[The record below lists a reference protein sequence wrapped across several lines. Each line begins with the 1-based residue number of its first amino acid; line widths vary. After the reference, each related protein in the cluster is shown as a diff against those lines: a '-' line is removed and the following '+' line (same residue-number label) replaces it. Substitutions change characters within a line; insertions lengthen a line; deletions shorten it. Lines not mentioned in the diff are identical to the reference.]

1 MSSTDVAYVK
11 WINHHLRR
19 HNPRSEYLLSS
30 LSDTSLESLLV
41 LVSVLSKSS
50 LPSTITIPELLQFL
64 QDDEKVQIHKEITSE
79 NLFSTDK
86 NIQRFVLSLAEH
98 FKPKRVVGTQREP
111 RKSTENG
118 GNCETGRNGEIG
130 KNDEIGK
137 NGETSRNDK
146 YTKNG
151 EKIDKNQ
158 EFISKNRPKR
168 YACDKCK
175 LLEIKDKH
183 NNRNFDEIEA
193 RT

>member
-98 FKPKRVVGTQREP
+98 YKPKTVVGTQREP
-111 RKSTENG
+111 RKSTENS
-118 GNCETGRNGEIG
+118 EIG
-130 KNDEIGK
+130 KKGENGEKGENGK

-146 YTKNG
+146 YSKNG